1 MKKNQKGVQTFF
13 QIEYQ
18 DFKLG
23 QNWVKFWL
31 ELGQILVGFS
41 GGKIYHVDLARF

>member
-1 MKKNQKGVQTFF
+1 MLLKQ
-13 QIEYQ
+13 YQ

-23 QNWVKFWL
+23 QNWVKFWS

-41 GGKIYHVDLARF
+41 GGKIWHVDLARFILVINYES